1 MHRRLAGMV
10 NEAEIRLADGRTLHA
25 YDTRAAGA
33 VGGSGALG
41 PAVAV
46 FWLHGSPNIG
56 SPPEPLFAAADA
68 NGLQWVSYDRPG
80 YGGSDPHDG
89 RTVASA
95 AADVAA
101 TADALG
107 IGRFAVLGHSGGG
120 PHALACAALLPERV
134 IAAVSVSAPAPFD
147 AGGLDWFAGWSPGI
161 TAENQAATGGRA
173 ALEAHWAEAEPEDMG
188 AFFTE
193 ADMAALGGS
202 WSWLAG
208 VVGQAM
214 EQGNEGYLEDTLASV
229 QPWGFRPD
237 AIPVPVLIMHGAK
250 DKMVP
255 CAHGEWL
262 AARCPAAE
270 FRIVPDAAHITVLDS
285 APEALAWLAARVSA

>member
-1 MHRRLAGMV
+1 V
-10 NEAEIRLADGRTLHA
+10 SVVTEADIPLADGRTLHA
-25 YDTRAAGA
+25 YETRANGIASSSGTP
-33 VGGSGALG
+33 GS
-41 PAVAV
+41 AVAV

-56 SPPEPLFAAADA
+56 SPPEPLFAVAEA
-68 NGLQWVSYDRPG
+68 NGLRWVSYDRPG
-80 YGGSDPHDG
+80 YGGSSRHDG

-101 TADALG
+101 IADALS

-134 IAAVSVSAPAPFD
+134 IAAVSVSGPAPLGAD
-147 AGGLDWFAGWSPGI
+147 GLDWFAGWSPGI
-161 TAENQAATGGRA
+161 AAENRAAAAGRA
-173 ALEAHWAEAEPEDMG
+173 ALEAHWAQAEPEDMG

-193 ADMAALGGS
+193 ADIAALSGR

-208 VVGQAM
+208 VAGQAIQ
-214 EQGNEGYLEDTLASV
+214 QGSEGFLEDTVAGTR
-229 QPWGFRPD
+229 PWGFQPD
-237 AIPVPVLIMHGAK
+237 AIRVPVLIMHGAR

-270 FRIVPDAAHITVLDS
+270 SRIVPDAGHITVLDS
-285 APEALAWLAARVSA
+285 APEALTWLAAHVHG